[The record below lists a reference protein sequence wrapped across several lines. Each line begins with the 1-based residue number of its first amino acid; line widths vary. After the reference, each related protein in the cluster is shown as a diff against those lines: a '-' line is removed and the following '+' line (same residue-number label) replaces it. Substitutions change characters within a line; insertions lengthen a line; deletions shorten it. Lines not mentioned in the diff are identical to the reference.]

1 MTHGFRPFHP
11 RKRPVHQKVKCHRI
25 VAGYLWIVKPILS
38 LILALSLAACAPK
51 PLLVAAHHERQYT
64 VDTAVAPDSAF
75 IKLVAPYK
83 RGVDTLM
90 QQVIGRTDVPL
101 TKAQPECLLGNFM
114 ADASLEAARK
124 LDPKVDAAVMNYGG
138 IRVPIIMP
146 GAITRA
152 KLFELMPFDNQLCIV
167 EIPGAAMLQF
177 CNHIAAARG
186 WPVSGL
192 KFVIKAK
199 LAEQITVNGAALD
212 PNRVYRVAVN
222 DYLANGGDN
231 CSFLRD
237 LPRQSSR
244 RLLRDILTEYLA
256 ALDASGKTLHPVIE
270 DRITYAE

>member
-1 MTHGFRPFHP
+1 M
-11 RKRPVHQKVKCHRI
+11 KQ
-25 VAGYLWIVKPILS
+25 ILP
-38 LILALSLAACAPK
+38 LILALSLASCAPK
-51 PLLVAAHHERQYT
+51 PLLLTSHREQNYVVDSAAR
-64 VDTAVAPDSAF
+64 PDSAF
-75 IKLVAPYK
+75 LSLIAPYK

-90 QQVIGRTDVPL
+90 QQVIGRTDIPL

-114 ADASLEAARK
+114 ADASLEAARRI
-124 LDPKVDAAVMNYGG
+124 DPKTDAAVMNYGG

-167 EIPGAAMLQF
+167 EVPGAVLQQF
-177 CNHIAAARG
+177 CDHIAAARG

-192 KFVIKAK
+192 RFVIQDKKAT
-199 LAEQITVNGAALD
+199 AVQVNGAPLET
-212 PNRVYRVAVN
+212 NRVYRVAVN

-231 CSFLRD
+231 CAFLRE

-244 RLLRDILTEYLA
+244 RLLRDILTEHLA
-256 ALDASGKTLHPVIE
+256 ALEASGQKLHPKIE